1 MDIGERYVGY
11 VRSMHS
17 NRDLAN
23 WACAFQKARINKFCN
38 TSGIACIDIFEDYG
52 YKDDCRRKEKGLAKE
67 LGIKELENM
76 YIPDGWGKLL
86 YMIVNHK
93 VDFIIVDTKIRLW
106 KNELEERI
114 TTQVCSQNGVRI
126 IEVPSNMDGEGTS
139 GRVFI
144 YHCTNSPSKR
154 YGVVMNDIDEMYEYA
169 ASLDGDVS
177 GLYIDMEFKERVQLE
192 NAIRSVGDNDTL
204 VVKNYLHLKRFTG
217 ASFAVFKDI
226 EDNGGKIISQ
236 EEGRIKSVDKDM
248 IQELRDSSINVAYYD
263 GQLHKYDKDNAE
275 LDLQKVKAYIRC
287 CTNGWKLTNDDI
299 YIDEYGFSKQ
309 RRLEELIEN
318 QDRYGLI
325 IVNSYPRLNK
335 DISRFMKIVKR
346 IHIPIYSMRE
356 EF

>member
-1 MDIGERYVGY
+1 MANQWIAYIQINGEETSDYYISNFEVTDLQYDSLTDAVNNNIPVKSLDFYSELVKLAEATIDWEELYLDEDWKPCEEDFYVP
-11 VRSMHS
+11 R
-17 NRDLAN
+17 
-23 WACAFQKARINKFCN
+23 
-38 TSGIACIDIFEDYG
+38 E
-52 YKDDCRRKEKGLAKE
+52 
-67 LGIKELENM
+67 
-76 YIPDGWGKLL
+76 
-86 YMIVNHK
+86 
-93 VDFIIVDTKIRLW
+93 
-106 KNELEERI
+106 ELEEIPEELEDDESYCKELVFDQRAYEEELALWKSFDKYCI
-114 TTQVCSQNGVRI
+114 AAIDIYDPGDLERFKRQFV
-126 IEVPSNMDGEGTS
+126 
-139 GRVFI
+139 GRELEDNKVF
-144 YHCTNSPSKR
+144 
-154 YGVVMNDIDEMYEYA
+154 DIDEMYEYA